1 VSAGGIDGI
10 SVHREDSPASLAPA
24 DSPDVLDKL
33 LGELLTVRDFEAAA
47 RSRLEPV
54 YYDYIAGGARDE
66 VTVRANEEGFARL
79 NLLPRVLRGNTER
92 DVSVDLFGSRASMPL
107 LISPTAF
114 HRLLCAEG
122 EIATARAAALTDTI
136 MIASMA
142 STVAVG
148 EVAAAARA
156 AVPDREPGLWFQLY
170 LQPDLEDTAALV
182 RRATVAG
189 CTALVVTVDSPVLGV
204 NERNRRN
211 HFHDLPAGMY
221 CENLRNL
228 RGDEPGNVRQI
239 AMSATLTWDHVDWL
253 REHTELPIVLKGVLH
268 PEDAKIAVQHG
279 VHGLLLSNHGGR
291 QLDTAPATI
300 ELLPEF
306 VAAVGDQIP
315 VLLDG
320 GIRRGTDI
328 VKALALGAAA
338 VGVGRPVVWGLAVA
352 GEPGAARV
360 LQILREELD
369 HTLALCGV
377 NSFADLSPTLV
388 RPAPARPVPGAGDG
402 R

>member
-1 VSAGGIDGI
+1 MSADASDVSAALDG
-10 SVHREDSPASLAPA
+10 
-24 DSPDVLDKL
+24 
-33 LGELLTVRDFEAAA
+33 LLTVRDFEAAA
-47 RSRLEPV
+47 RARLEPV
-54 YYDYIAGGARDE
+54 YYDYVAGGARDE
-66 VTVRANEEGFARL
+66 VTARANEEGFARL
-79 NLLPRVLRGNTER
+79 SLLPRVLRGNTKR
-92 DVSVDLFGSRASMPL
+92 DVSVSLFGARSSMPV

-114 HRLLCAEG
+114 HRLFCAEG
-122 EIATARAAALTDTI
+122 EIATARAAARADAI

-156 AVPDREPGLWFQLY
+156 ASPDREPGLWFQLY
-170 LQPDLEDTAALV
+170 LQPDHEDTLALV
-182 RRATVAG
+182 RRATEAG

-204 NERNRRN
+204 SDRNRRN
-211 HFHDLPAGMY
+211 RFHDLPAGMY

-239 AMSATLTWDHVDWL
+239 AMSAGLTWDDVDWL
-253 REHTELPIVLKGVLH
+253 REHTALPVILKGVLD
-268 PEDAKIAVQHG
+268 PEDAKIAVAHG
-279 VHGLLLSNHGGR
+279 VDGLLLSNHGGR

-300 ELLPEF
+300 DLLPEF
-306 VAAVGDQIP
+306 VAAVGADIP
-315 VLLDG
+315 LLLDG

-338 VGVGRPVVWGLAVA
+338 VGVGRPVVWGLAVG
-352 GEPGAARV
+352 GEQGAARV
-360 LQILREELD
+360 LETLREELD

-377 NSFADLSPTLV
+377 DGFADLSPALV
-388 RPAPARPVPGAGDG
+388 RPRRGPGPAAAGSA

>member
-1 VSAGGIDGI
+1 MSDGRITALYETTAG
-10 SVHREDSPASLAPA
+10 ETAPA
-24 DSPDVLDKL
+24 TLDD
-33 LGELLTVRDFEAAA
+33 LLTVRDFEAAA
-47 RSRLEPV
+47 RVRLEPI
-54 YYDYIAGGARDE
+54 YYDYVAGGAHDE

-79 NLLPRVLRGNTER
+79 SLLPRVLRGNTKR
-92 DVSVDLFGSRASMPL
+92 DVSVSLFGSRASMPV

-114 HRLLCAEG
+114 HRLVCAEG
-122 EIATARAAALTDTI
+122 EVATARAAARADTI

-156 AVPDREPGLWFQLY
+156 AAPDREPGLWFQLY
-170 LQPDLEDTAALV
+170 LQPDREDTTALV
-182 RRATVAG
+182 RRATEAG

-204 NERNRRN
+204 SDRNRRN

-239 AMSATLTWDHVDWL
+239 AMSAALTWDDVDWL
-253 REHTELPIVLKGVLH
+253 REHTSLPVILKGVLH
-268 PEDAKIAVQHG
+268 PEDARIAVAHG
-279 VHGLLLSNHGGR
+279 VAGLLLSNHGGR

-306 VAAVGDQIP
+306 VRAVGAEIP

-338 VGVGRPVVWGLAVA
+338 VGVGRPIVWGLAVG
-352 GEPGAARV
+352 GEQGAARV
-360 LQILREELD
+360 LETLREELD
-369 HTLALCGV
+369 HALALCGADG
-377 NSFADLSPTLV
+377 FADLSPALVRV
-388 RPAPARPVPGAGDG
+388 RPAAGG
-402 R
+402 TR

>member
-1 VSAGGIDGI
+1 MNDGEKTI
-10 SVHREDSPASLAPA
+10 A
-24 DSPDVLDKL
+24 LDD
-33 LGELLTVRDFEAAA
+33 LLTVRDFEAAA
-47 RSRLEPV
+47 RLSLEPI
-54 YYDYIAGGARDE
+54 YYDYVAGGARDE

-79 NLLPRVLRGNTER
+79 SLLPRVLRGNTKR
-92 DVSVDLFGSRASMPL
+92 DVSVSLFGSRASMPV

-114 HRLLCAEG
+114 HRLVCAEG
-122 EIATARAAALTDTI
+122 EVATGRAAARADTI
-136 MIASMA
+136 LIASMA

-170 LQPDLEDTAALV
+170 LQPDREDTLALV
-182 RRATVAG
+182 RRATEAG
-189 CTALVVTVDSPVLGV
+189 CTALVVTVDSPVLGASD
-204 NERNRRN
+204 RNRRN
-211 HFHDLPAGMY
+211 RFHDLPAGMY

-239 AMSATLTWDHVDWL
+239 AMSAALTWDDVDWL
-253 REHTELPIVLKGVLH
+253 REHTSLPVILKGVLH
-268 PEDAKIAVQHG
+268 REDARIAVEHG
-279 VHGLLLSNHGGR
+279 VDGLLLSNHGGR

-306 VAAVGDQIP
+306 VRAAGPGIP

-338 VGVGRPVVWGLAVA
+338 VGVGRPIVWGLAVG
-352 GEPGAARV
+352 GEDGAVRV
-360 LQILREELD
+360 LETLREELD
-369 HTLALCGV
+369 HTLALCGADG
-377 NSFADLSPTLV
+377 FADLSPALV
-388 RPAPARPVPGAGDG
+388 RTRPTAVTGGAL
-402 R
+402 